1 MLLDCNSFESYQ
13 TNTSNMCSEI
23 HYFTKARNTIGEIIN
38 TEICK
43 ENKPKVYFQQHMAR
57 EGRKKQRGG
66 SKRKPTTKKGRRE
79 EREKREEERGKGWE
93 KLRHSVLTRGALGE
107 VVNLTKPMIE
117 SGLGGWIDR
126 VPV

>member
-57 EGRKKQRGG
+57 EGRKRQRGG

-79 EREKREEERGKGWE
+79 EKREEEWE
-93 KLRHSVLTRGALGE
+93 KLREERQAEERRIQGERELAEMSEFLHSHFLQ
-107 VVNLTKPMIE
+107 N
-117 SGLGGWIDR
+117 SLGGF
-126 VPV
+126 